1 MYSDL
6 DDLSQL
12 PFTTIK
18 LRKKCHAELS
28 HLKFGFCKECF
39 SSHKTKESES
49 PNSANS
55 QSVYLLVKAILS
67 KHIPL

>member
-28 HLKFGFCKECF
+28 HDEIWFLQRVF
-39 SSHKTKESES
+39 
-49 PNSANS
+49 
-55 QSVYLLVKAILS
+55 L
-67 KHIPL
+67 